1 VQRGASSL
9 DNELEPLK
17 STPLD
22 CWHDQ
27 PACKTALRAV
37 TLAMAIEL
45 EPEGIKVN
53 AVSPGFTKRILTTM
67 PVWDG

>member
-1 VQRGASSL
+1 MNS
-9 DNELEPLK
+9 NLK
-17 STPLD
+17 PTPLD

-27 PACKTALRAV
+27 PACKTTLNAV

-53 AVSPGFTKRILTTM
+53 AVSLGFTKRI
-67 PVWDG
+67 